1 MPDGQV
7 IDLILD
13 AGVLSFDGRVVE
25 AFGFSLYD
33 HTVRA
38 HVAKIESIEID
49 PGGHFSDPSVTF
61 NSGKVGRPI
70 TAYYRPEQTAE
81 IQAFVDAVRAAAP
94 QLDT

>member
-7 IDLILD
+7 IDLVLD
-13 AGVLSFDGRVVE
+13 AGVLSFDGRGVE

-33 HTVRA
+33 TVRA
-38 HVAKIESIEID
+38 HVAKIERIEID

-70 TAYYRPEQTAE
+70 TAYYRPEQAAQ
-81 IQAFVDAVRAAAP
+81 IQAFVGAVRAAAP